1 MSLDTKLHKDFSVI
15 IPTFN
20 RSSFL
25 RKALFSVLRQKGV
38 SFEII
43 VSDNASTDDTEKVVK
58 EFKDKR
64 IKYFKN
70 KENLGFSGNIKNCF
84 SRSSGK
90 YIFTLGDDDLILNQ
104 NTLLEALK
112 VMRKLK
118 VGVANIG
125 TIYWS
130 KSPKFPCKAFILS
143 DKLIVLKPRRDKKLS
158 LKSLDFNVSFFSGLI
173 FDNSLIDISKITTS
187 FTYAYF
193 PFVYDVILKK
203 GIAYI
208 PDHFIVGYISYRFV
222 PHYYDIEKLGS
233 FYMEDYLNLM
243 RGFLSREDYQNHKKK
258 FLQESTILLPS
269 IKLFTNNKNY
279 LQVLQK
285 LIALDKS
292 LLWYPKF
299 IAMALIGFLPKFILQ
314 ILRNLMIYREEK
326 KIAEMVNK
334 YNYFQSLEKLGV

>member
-1 MSLDTKLHKDFSVI
+1 MNSKFHKDFSVI

-25 RKALFSVLRQKGV
+25 KKALFSVLRQKGV
-38 SFEII
+38 SLEII
-43 VSDNASTDDTEKVVK
+43 VGDNASTDDTEEVVK
-58 EFKDKR
+58 GFKDKR

-84 SRSSGK
+84 KKSHGK

-104 NTLLEALK
+104 NTLREVLK
-112 VMRKLK
+112 VMRKVK
-118 VGVANIG
+118 TGMANIG

-130 KSPKFPCKAFILS
+130 KSLQFPCKAFILS
-143 DKLIVLKPRRDKKLS
+143 DKQVVIKPKKDKKLP
-158 LKSLDFNVSFFSGLI
+158 LKSVNFNVSFFSGLI

-193 PFVYDVILKK
+193 PFVFDAILKK

-208 PDHFIVGYISYRFV
+208 PNHFIVGHISYRFV
-222 PHYYDIEKLGS
+222 PQYYDILKLGS

-243 RGFLSREDYQNHKKK
+243 REFLNDKDYKRHKKK

-269 IKLFTNNKNY
+269 IKLFTDSKNY

-285 LIALDKS
+285 MIALDKS
-292 LLWYPKF
+292 QLWFPKF
-299 IAMALIGFLPKFILQ
+299 IVLAMVGFLPKFILQ
-314 ILRNLMIYREEK
+314 ILRGLMIYWQEK
-326 KIAEMVNK
+326 KTAEIVKK
-334 YNYFQSLEKLGV
+334 YDYFQKLEKLGL

>member
-20 RSSFL
+20 RSNFL
-25 RKALFSVLRQKGV
+25 KVALFSVLRQKGI

-43 VSDNASTDDTEKVVK
+43 VSDNASTDDTEEVVK
-58 EFKDKR
+58 EFKDQR

-104 NTLLEALK
+104 NTLLEVLK
-112 VMRKLK
+112 VMRKVK
-118 VGVANIG
+118 SGVANIG

-143 DKLIVLKPRRDKKLS
+143 DKLIVLKPNKDKKLP

-243 RGFLSREDYQNHKKK
+243 SEFLSREDYQNHKKK

-269 IKLFTNNKNY
+269 IKLFTSNKNY
-279 LQVLQK
+279 FQVLK
-285 LIALDKS
+285 KMITLNKS
-292 LLWYPKF
+292 LLVFPQF
-299 IAMALIGFLPKFILQ
+299 IFLAVTGFFPKFILKA
-314 ILRNLMIYREEK
+314 LRDLMIYRQEK
-326 KIAEMVNK
+326 KIGEMVKK
-334 YNYFQSLEKLGV
+334 YDYFNRLAAL